1 MIPYRGPPKPAA
13 RKSSFPE
20 HPNNKRR
27 RLPGSP
33 LPEFM
38 NRCIGISSMNMVTRQ
53 PSEAREVPVDVTHA
67 PTATLEVAYQ
77 PAGPETEAD
86 KLLGYPLRHA
96 EHKPPGIQGPPLLPR
111 AYCSRENSRQAEDR
125 ESAQTELAPSPA
137 GSCSPQDRYGSLPVP
152 GVHERSSVISNRLL
166 STQGES
172 TRASPQI
179 PCSSPSRPF
188 VIPREELAIQVVDFE
203 DLAAHTAKCDVCDKR
218 NTDGM
223 WRCKPC
229 GWQCCRRCL
238 AERCGDRSHPKAGN
252 LHVPRDMVKKISSGY
267 AAADPF
273 RPVSSASQPDQS
285 SHESTSAPTVT
296 TDEQAARLLNIM
308 RSDNW
313 ERRERM
319 PMRMLNNAA
328 APAPIQR
335 AVEANRQRTDKR
347 MEVPSEIGQDG
358 TVDLENLPDHLV
370 NVRRNPSRR
379 ARPADMKE

>member
-1 MIPYRGPPKPAA
+1 
-13 RKSSFPE
+13 
-20 HPNNKRR
+20 
-27 RLPGSP
+27 
-33 LPEFM
+33 
-38 NRCIGISSMNMVTRQ
+38 MV
-53 PSEAREVPVDVTHA
+53 
-67 PTATLEVAYQ
+67 
-77 PAGPETEAD
+77 
-86 KLLGYPLRHA
+86 
-96 EHKPPGIQGPPLLPR
+96 
-111 AYCSRENSRQAEDR
+111 
-125 ESAQTELAPSPA
+125 ELAPSPA

-252 LHVPRDMVKKISSGY
+252 LHVPRDMVKKISSDY